1 MTWCFNCLY
10 CISPLL
16 ILLWVYID
24 RSERD
29 LVKKADPT
37 AGRREMAILVEW
49 QQVPTVTVAQLF
61 DWRKKNG
68 HKNIFAWNWILMA
81 YLLLW
86 NCPDHYKLLF
96 FCHLLKCFTNWCH
109 FNMFYSCFWISK
121 WTLKKILIFLLTM
134 ILCID
139 LNCFCFVFKYWNL
152 LPYI

>member
-49 QQVPTVTVAQLF
+49 QQVPTVTVAQLLIGE
-61 DWRKKNG
+61 KKMDI
-68 HKNIFAWNWILMA
+68 KIFLHEIEYWWHICCFEIVLIIINYYFFVIYWNVSPIDAIL
-81 YLLLW
+81 
-86 NCPDHYKLLF
+86 
-96 FCHLLKCFTNWCH
+96 
-109 FNMFYSCFWISK
+109 MFYSCFWISK

-139 LNCFCFVFKYWNL
+139 FNCFCFVFKYWNL

>member
-24 RSERD
+24 RSERFGEKGRSHRRKERNGNLSRMAASPD
-29 LVKKADPT
+29 CHCCT
-37 AGRREMAILVEW
+37 A
-49 QQVPTVTVAQLF
+49 F

-109 FNMFYSCFWISK
+109 FNVLFMFLNFK
-121 WTLKKILIFLLTM
+121 MNFKKI
-134 ILCID
+134 ID
-139 LNCFCFVFKYWNL
+139 ISFNNDTLHWF
-152 LPYI
+152 